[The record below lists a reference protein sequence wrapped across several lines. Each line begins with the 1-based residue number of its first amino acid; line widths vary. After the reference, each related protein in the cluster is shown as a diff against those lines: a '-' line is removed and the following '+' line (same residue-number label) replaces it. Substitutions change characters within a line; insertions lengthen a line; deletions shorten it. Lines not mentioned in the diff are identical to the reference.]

1 MKIKIK
7 SGLSAALLCAG
18 LVAAPAFAAPT
29 VQWEQVWRY
38 AHASTGVAGQKAEI
52 PTYDAGT
59 DTIWVA
65 GVRGVDVLNARTG
78 TLVQH
83 IDLSGLGDVNS
94 VAIHSGMAAIAVAA
108 PVHTDP
114 GAVRLV
120 DTRTFAD
127 KGTIEVGALPD
138 MLTFTPDGGRILVA
152 NEGERAVMTD
162 PNSYDPQ
169 GSVSVIDV
177 ASRTVIATAGF
188 AGVPGSENL
197 RLFPGKS
204 AEVDLEPEYIAVS
217 PDGSKA
223 FVSLQEANAVGVLDL
238 ASNRFSEVIS
248 LGTKDH
254 SLPGMGMDPSD
265 RDGKIEV
272 RPVPVKGMYMPDTIA
287 AYAADGQTYFVT
299 ANEGDT
305 RDEDVRVKS
314 LKLDPTAFPDAK
326 ELQKDANLGRLTVS
340 PFDGLNPDGTHAEL
354 YSYGTRSFSI
364 WSEDGT
370 LVYDSGDDFERL
382 FAQRLPQY
390 YDDGRSDNK
399 GPEPEGLALMSFG
412 ERTLAFIGFE
422 RSLVSDPMAIIA
434 LYDITQPQRS
444 TFLDFIL
451 SPGDLAPEGLVTFSR
466 GGQHFLAVSSEGSD
480 TTALFRIHLVP
491 EPGTMALLFG
501 ALAALGVVRRKPR
514 G

>member
-1 MKIKIK
+1 MKMKIR
-7 SGLSAALLCAG
+7 SGLKAALLCAG

-38 AHASTGVAGQKAEI
+38 EHANTGVAGQKAEI
-52 PTYDAGT
+52 PAYDAST

-78 TLVQH
+78 ALVQH

-94 VAIHSGMAAIAVAA
+94 VAIHNGMAAIAVAA

-127 KGTIEVGALPD
+127 SGTIRVGALPD
-138 MLTFTPDGGRILVA
+138 MVTFTPDGGRILVA

-162 PNSYDPQ
+162 PKSYDPA

-188 AGVPGSENL
+188 AGVPGTENV
-197 RLFPGKS
+197 RLFPNKT
-204 AEVDLEPEYIAVS
+204 ADVDLEPEYIAVS

-223 FVSLQEANAVGVLDL
+223 FVSLQEANAIGVLDL
-238 ASNRFSEVIS
+238 ATNSFSEVIS

-272 RPVPVKGMYMPDTIA
+272 RQVPVKGMFMPDTVA
-287 AYAADGQTYFVT
+287 AYVADGETYFVT

-305 RDEDVRVKS
+305 RDEDVRVKN
-314 LKLDPTAFPDAK
+314 LKLDPIAFPDAK

-340 PFDGLNPDGTHAEL
+340 PFDGLNADGTHSEL

-364 WSEDGT
+364 WDENGN
-370 LVYDSGDDFERL
+370 LIYDSGDDFEML
-382 FAQRLPQY
+382 FAQYLPEF
-390 YDDGRSDNK
+390 YDDERSDNK
-399 GPEPEGLALMSFG
+399 GPEPEGLALMGFG
-412 ERTLAFIGFE
+412 DRTLAFIGFE
-422 RSLVSDPMAIIA
+422 RSLVSNPVAIIA
-434 LYDITQPQRS
+434 IYDITRPQKS
-444 TFLDFIL
+444 TFLDFIV
-451 SPGDLAPEGLVTFSR
+451 SPGDLAPEGLVAFSR

-480 TTALFRIHLVP
+480 TTALFRINLVP

-501 ALAALGVVRRKPR
+501 ALAAMGLVRRKPR
-514 G
+514 A